1 MKVAIYA
8 RYSSD
13 NQRDASI
20 ADQFRMCRLHAEKQG
35 WHIVEEYSDHAI
47 SGASLIRPGIQA
59 LMADAMGGRFDLI
72 LAEAM
77 DRLSRDQEDIAGI
90 FKRMSYADV
99 KMFTLSEGEVTH
111 LHVGLKGTMNAL
123 FLKDLADK
131 TRRGQRGRVEA
142 GKSGGGNAY
151 GYDVVKKFDA
161 NGEPIRG
168 DRTINEFQAE
178 VVRRIFRDY
187 AAGKSAKTIAFA
199 LNKEGIPAPS
209 GGDWGFSTINGNPK
223 RGNGILNNEMYVGKI
238 VWNRQRFVKD
248 PNTGKRQARPN
259 PEEEWVIQ
267 ETPEL
272 RILDDDLWNAVKA
285 RQEKNKIA
293 RKENGEADLSRI
305 NTRRRPKYLFSGLTK
320 CSCCGGGYSAISATL
335 IGCATARN
343 KGTCDN
349 RVNIR
354 RDELEARVLNALRTK
369 LVDPELFAHFC
380 EVFTQ
385 EMNRLRMEGRAEIAS
400 AEAEI
405 AKIDRELETLLN
417 LILKGGAADALN
429 AKMVAI
435 EKRKKELELFLA
447 EADEP
452 PPLLHP
458 SMALQYRKRVQQLY
472 DALQDEDEGK
482 RIEAADTLR
491 SLVDQIVLTPVDGKV
506 EIDVQ
511 GDLAGILTI
520 STQSKNPAAGA
531 TGSQVKMVAGAGSNL
546 HLLPEQVKMVA
557 GTGIDHNLQSTPV
570 KMVAGGRNHLYL
582 RSSGGHL
589 HVGAAPDAEE
599 TAAER
604 GNFLSALFRTAA

>member
-248 PNTGKRQARPN
+248 PSTGKRQARPN

-267 ETPEL
+267 EAPEL
-272 RILDDDLWNAVKA
+272 RILDDDLWSAVKA

-343 KGTCDN
+343 KGTCNN

-354 RDELEARVLNALRTK
+354 RDELESRVLNALRTK

-385 EMNRLRMEGRAEIAS
+385 EMNRLRMEGRAGIAS
-400 AEAEI
+400 AEAEL
-405 AKIDRELETLLN
+405 AKVNRELEK
-417 LILKGGAADALN
+417 ILDLYLSDALSVD
-429 AKMVAI
+429 MVKERSKKLEA
-435 EKRKKELELFLA
+435 RKTELEQFLA

-531 TGSQVKMVAGAGSNL
+531 TGSQVKMVAG
-546 HLLPEQVKMVA
+546 
-557 GTGIDHNLQSTPV
+557 TGFEPV
-570 KMVAGGRNHLYL
+570 
-582 RSSGGHL
+582 
-589 HVGAAPDAEE
+589 
-599 TAAER
+599 T
-604 GNFLSALFRTAA
+604 FRL

>member
-151 GYDVVKKFDA
+151 GYDVVKKLDA

-223 RGNGILNNEMYVGKI
+223 RGNGILNNEMYIGKI

-267 ETPEL
+267 VAPEL

-335 IGCATARN
+335 IGCSTARN

-349 RVNIR
+349 RINIR
-354 RDELEARVLNALRTK
+354 RDELESRVLNALRTK

-385 EMNRLRMEGRAEIAS
+385 EMNRLRMEGRAGIAS
-400 AEAEI
+400 AEAEL
-405 AKIDRELETLLN
+405 AKVNRELEK
-417 LILKGGAADALN
+417 ILDLYLSDALSVD
-429 AKMVAI
+429 MVKERSKKLEA
-435 EKRKKELELFLA
+435 RKIELEQFLA

-511 GDLAGILTI
+511 GDLAGILMI
-520 STQSKNPAAGA
+520 SAQTKNPASGAGS
-531 TGSQVKMVAGAGSNL
+531 SQVKMVAG
-546 HLLPEQVKMVA
+546 
-557 GTGIDHNLQSTPV
+557 
-570 KMVAGGRNHLYL
+570 
-582 RSSGGHL
+582 
-589 HVGAAPDAEE
+589 VGFEP
-599 TAAER
+599 TT
-604 GNFLSALFRTAA
+604 FRL

>member
-248 PNTGKRQARPN
+248 PSTGKRQARPN

-267 ETPEL
+267 EAPEL
-272 RILDDDLWNAVKA
+272 RILDDDLWSAVKA

-293 RKENGEADLSRI
+293 RKENDEADLSRI

-343 KGTCDN
+343 KGTCNN

-354 RDELEARVLNALRTK
+354 RDELESRVLNALRTK

-385 EMNRLRMEGRAEIAS
+385 EMNRLRMEGRAGIAS
-400 AEAEI
+400 AEAEL
-405 AKIDRELETLLN
+405 AKVNRELEK
-417 LILKGGAADALN
+417 ILDLYLSDALSVD
-429 AKMVAI
+429 MVKERSKKLEA
-435 EKRKKELELFLA
+435 RKTELEQFLA

-531 TGSQVKMVAGAGSNL
+531 TGSQVKMVAGA
-546 HLLPEQVKMVA
+546 
-557 GTGIDHNLQSTPV
+557 
-570 KMVAGGRNHLYL
+570 RNHRHRHSL
-582 RSSGGHL
+582 R
-589 HVGAAPDAEE
+589 VPV
-599 TAAER
+599 
-604 GNFLSALFRTAA
+604 